1 MDCID
6 LRKKEFQSQH
16 SINSGLFN
24 LFMDYQK
31 ILDAIFALNNDI
43 RYAGLIDET
52 GILIAGGMR
61 HGIDSIV
68 DQPSEELYLTH
79 TALRK
84 SMRERFDDTMGQARF
99 VYVEREK
106 LSLLTFYLDK
116 KMLLITLEPSL
127 DSHVIMDLAEDILDI
142 FSGNKITAQ

>member
-1 MDCID
+1 
-6 LRKKEFQSQH
+6 
-16 SINSGLFN
+16 
-24 LFMDYQK
+24 MDYQK
-31 ILDAIFALNNDI
+31 IIDTIFELNDDI

-52 GILIAGGMR
+52 GSLIVGGMR

-84 SMRERFDDTMGQARF
+84 SMRERFDDTMGKARF

-116 KMLLITLEPSL
+116 KMLLITLEPNMESQN
-127 DSHVIMDLAEDILDI
+127 VIDLAEDILDI
-142 FSGNKITAQ
+142 VSGNKS

>member
-1 MDCID
+1 
-6 LRKKEFQSQH
+6 
-16 SINSGLFN
+16 
-24 LFMDYQK
+24 MDYQK
-31 ILDAIFALNNDI
+31 IIDAIFELNDDI
-43 RYAGLIDET
+43 RYAGFIDDT
-52 GILIAGGMR
+52 GLLVAGGMR

-84 SMRERFDDTMGQARF
+84 SMRERFDDTMGKSRF

-106 LSLLTFYLDK
+106 LSLLTFYLDDK

-127 DSHVIMDLAEDILDI
+127 ESRSVMDIAEDILDI
-142 FSGNKITAQ
+142 LNGNKA

>member
-1 MDCID
+1 
-6 LRKKEFQSQH
+6 
-16 SINSGLFN
+16 
-24 LFMDYQK
+24 MDYQK
-31 ILDAIFALNNDI
+31 IIDTIFELNDGI

-52 GILIAGGMR
+52 GSLIAGGMR

-84 SMRERFDDTMGQARF
+84 SMRERFDDTMGKARF

-116 KMLLITLEPSL
+116 KMLLITLEPNMESQN
-127 DSHVIMDLAEDILDI
+127 VIDLAENILDI
-142 FSGNKITAQ
+142 VSGNKS

>member
-1 MDCID
+1 
-6 LRKKEFQSQH
+6 
-16 SINSGLFN
+16 
-24 LFMDYQK
+24 MDYQK
-31 ILDAIFALNNDI
+31 IIDTIFELNEDI

-52 GILIAGGMR
+52 GSLIVGGMR

-84 SMRERFDDTMGQARF
+84 SMRERFDDTMGKARF

-116 KMLLITLEPSL
+116 KMLLITLEPNMESQN
-127 DSHVIMDLAEDILDI
+127 VIDLAENILDI
-142 FSGNKITAQ
+142 VSGNKS

>member
-1 MDCID
+1 
-6 LRKKEFQSQH
+6 
-16 SINSGLFN
+16 
-24 LFMDYQK
+24 MDYQK
-31 ILDAIFALNNDI
+31 IIDTIFELNDGI

-52 GILIAGGMR
+52 GSLIAGGMR

-84 SMRERFDDTMGQARF
+84 SMRERFDDTMGKARF

-116 KMLLITLEPSL
+116 KMLLITLEPNLESQNT
-127 DSHVIMDLAEDILDI
+127 IDLAEDILDI
-142 FSGNKITAQ
+142 VSGNKT

>member
-1 MDCID
+1 M
-6 LRKKEFQSQH
+6 E
-16 SINSGLFN
+16 
-24 LFMDYQK
+24 YQK
-31 ILDAIFALNNDI
+31 IIDAIFELNGDI
-43 RYAGLIDET
+43 RYVGLIDET
-52 GILIAGGMR
+52 GTLVAGGMR

-84 SMRERFDDTMGQARF
+84 SMRERFDETMGRARF

-106 LSLLTFYLDK
+106 LSFLTFYLDK

-142 FSGNKITAQ
+142 TSGNKNIT

>member
-1 MDCID
+1 
-6 LRKKEFQSQH
+6 
-16 SINSGLFN
+16 
-24 LFMDYQK
+24 MDYQK
-31 ILDAIFALNNDI
+31 IIDTIFELNNDI

-52 GILIAGGMR
+52 GSLIVGGMR

-84 SMRERFDDTMGQARF
+84 SMRERFDDTMGKARF

-116 KMLLITLEPSL
+116 KMLLITLEPNMESQN
-127 DSHVIMDLAEDILDI
+127 VIDLAEDILDI
-142 FSGNKITAQ
+142 VSGNQS

>member
-1 MDCID
+1 
-6 LRKKEFQSQH
+6 
-16 SINSGLFN
+16 
-24 LFMDYQK
+24 MDYQK
-31 ILDAIFALNNDI
+31 IIDTIFELNEGI
-43 RYAGLIDET
+43 RYAGLIDDT
-52 GILIAGGMR
+52 GSLIVGGMR

-84 SMRERFDDTMGQARF
+84 SMRERFDDTMGRARF

-116 KMLLITLEPSL
+116 KMLLITLEPNLESQN
-127 DSHVIMDLAEDILDI
+127 VIDLAEDILDI
-142 FSGNKITAQ
+142 VSGNKA

>member
-1 MDCID
+1 
-6 LRKKEFQSQH
+6 
-16 SINSGLFN
+16 
-24 LFMDYQK
+24 MDYQK
-31 ILDAIFALNNDI
+31 IIDTIFELNEGI

-52 GILIAGGMR
+52 GSLIVGGMR

-68 DQPSEELYLTH
+68 DQRSEELYLTH

-84 SMRERFDDTMGQARF
+84 SMRERFDDTMGRARF

-116 KMLLITLEPSL
+116 KMLLITLEPNLESQN
-127 DSHVIMDLAEDILDI
+127 VIDLAEDILDI
-142 FSGNKITAQ
+142 VSGNKA

>member
-1 MDCID
+1 
-6 LRKKEFQSQH
+6 
-16 SINSGLFN
+16 
-24 LFMDYQK
+24 MDYQK
-31 ILDAIFALNNDI
+31 IIDTIFELNDGI

-52 GILIAGGMR
+52 GSLIAGGMR

-84 SMRERFDDTMGQARF
+84 SMRERFDDTMVKARF

-116 KMLLITLEPSL
+116 KMLLITLEPNIESQNT
-127 DSHVIMDLAEDILDI
+127 IDLAEDILDI
-142 FSGNKITAQ
+142 VSGNKA

>member
-1 MDCID
+1 
-6 LRKKEFQSQH
+6 
-16 SINSGLFN
+16 
-24 LFMDYQK
+24 MDYQK
-31 ILDAIFALNNDI
+31 IIDTIFELNNDI

-52 GILIAGGMR
+52 GALIVGGMR

-84 SMRERFDDTMGQARF
+84 SMRERFDDTMGRARF

-116 KMLLITLEPSL
+116 KMLLITLEPNLESQN
-127 DSHVIMDLAEDILDI
+127 VIDLAEDILDI
-142 FSGNKITAQ
+142 VSGNKS

>member
-1 MDCID
+1 
-6 LRKKEFQSQH
+6 
-16 SINSGLFN
+16 
-24 LFMDYQK
+24 MDYQK
-31 ILDAIFALNNDI
+31 IIDTIFELNEGI

-52 GILIAGGMR
+52 GSLIVGGMR

-84 SMRERFDDTMGQARF
+84 SMRERFDDTMGKSRF

-116 KMLLITLEPSL
+116 KMLLITLEPNLESQN
-127 DSHVIMDLAEDILDI
+127 VIDLAEDILDI
-142 FSGNKITAQ
+142 VSGNKA

>member
-1 MDCID
+1 
-6 LRKKEFQSQH
+6 
-16 SINSGLFN
+16 
-24 LFMDYQK
+24 MDYQK
-31 ILDAIFALNNDI
+31 IIDTIFELNEGI

-52 GILIAGGMR
+52 GSLIVGGMR
-61 HGIDSIV
+61 HGIESIV

-84 SMRERFDDTMGQARF
+84 SMRERFDDTMGRARF

-116 KMLLITLEPSL
+116 KMLLITLEPNLESQN
-127 DSHVIMDLAEDILDI
+127 VIDLAEDILDI
-142 FSGNKITAQ
+142 VSGNKA

>member
-1 MDCID
+1 
-6 LRKKEFQSQH
+6 
-16 SINSGLFN
+16 
-24 LFMDYQK
+24 MDYQK
-31 ILDAIFALNNDI
+31 IIDAIFELNKDI

-52 GILIAGGMR
+52 GSLVVGGMR

-84 SMRERFDDTMGQARF
+84 SMRERFDDTMGKARF

-116 KMLLITLEPSL
+116 KMLLITLEPSIE
-127 DSHVIMDLAEDILDI
+127 SQNVIDLAEDIFDLV
-142 FSGNKITAQ
+142 SGNQS

>member
-1 MDCID
+1 
-6 LRKKEFQSQH
+6 
-16 SINSGLFN
+16 
-24 LFMDYQK
+24 MDYQK
-31 ILDAIFALNNDI
+31 IIDTIFELNDGI

-52 GILIAGGMR
+52 GSLIAGGMR

-84 SMRERFDDTMGQARF
+84 SMRERFDDTMGKARF

-116 KMLLITLEPSL
+116 KMLLITLEPNLESQN
-127 DSHVIMDLAEDILDI
+127 VIDLAEDILDI
-142 FSGNKITAQ
+142 VSGNKS

>member
-1 MDCID
+1 
-6 LRKKEFQSQH
+6 
-16 SINSGLFN
+16 
-24 LFMDYQK
+24 MDYQK
-31 ILDAIFALNNDI
+31 IIDTIFELNDGI
-43 RYAGLIDET
+43 RYAGIIDET
-52 GILIAGGMR
+52 GTLIAGGMR

-84 SMRERFDDTMGQARF
+84 SMRERFDDTMGKARF

-116 KMLLITLEPSL
+116 KMLLITLEPNLESQNT
-127 DSHVIMDLAEDILDI
+127 IDLAEDILDI
-142 FSGNKITAQ
+142 VSGNKA

>member
-1 MDCID
+1 
-6 LRKKEFQSQH
+6 
-16 SINSGLFN
+16 
-24 LFMDYQK
+24 MDYQK
-31 ILDAIFALNNDI
+31 IIDTIFELNEGI
-43 RYAGLIDET
+43 RYTGLIDET
-52 GILIAGGMR
+52 GSLIAGGMR

-84 SMRERFDDTMGQARF
+84 SMRERFDDTMGKARF

-116 KMLLITLEPSL
+116 KMLLITLEPNLESQN
-127 DSHVIMDLAEDILDI
+127 IIDLAEDILDI
-142 FSGNKITAQ
+142 VSGNKA

>member
-1 MDCID
+1 
-6 LRKKEFQSQH
+6 
-16 SINSGLFN
+16 
-24 LFMDYQK
+24 MDYQK
-31 ILDAIFALNNDI
+31 IIDAIFELNPDI
-43 RYAGLIDET
+43 RYAGFIDDT
-52 GILIAGGMR
+52 GLLVAGGMR

-84 SMRERFDDTMGQARF
+84 SMRERFDDTMGKSRF

-106 LSLLTFYLDK
+106 LSLLTFYLDDK

-127 DSHVIMDLAEDILDI
+127 DGRTVMDVAEDILDI
-142 FSGNKITAQ
+142 LNGNKV

>member
-1 MDCID
+1 
-6 LRKKEFQSQH
+6 
-16 SINSGLFN
+16 
-24 LFMDYQK
+24 MDYQK
-31 ILDAIFALNNDI
+31 IIDTIFELNDDI

-52 GILIAGGMR
+52 GSLIVGGMR

-84 SMRERFDDTMGQARF
+84 SMRERFDDTMGKARF

-116 KMLLITLEPSL
+116 KMLLITLEPNIESQN
-127 DSHVIMDLAEDILDI
+127 VIDLAEDILDI
-142 FSGNKITAQ
+142 VSGNKS

>member
-1 MDCID
+1 
-6 LRKKEFQSQH
+6 
-16 SINSGLFN
+16 
-24 LFMDYQK
+24 MDYQK
-31 ILDAIFALNNDI
+31 IIDTIFELNNDI

-52 GILIAGGMR
+52 GSLIAGGMR

-84 SMRERFDDTMGQARF
+84 SMRERFDDTMGRARF

-116 KMLLITLEPSL
+116 KMLLITLEPNMESQN
-127 DSHVIMDLAEDILDI
+127 VIDLAEDILDI
-142 FSGNKITAQ
+142 VSGNKS

>member
-1 MDCID
+1 
-6 LRKKEFQSQH
+6 
-16 SINSGLFN
+16 
-24 LFMDYQK
+24 MDYQK
-31 ILDAIFALNNDI
+31 IIDTIFELNDGI
-43 RYAGLIDET
+43 RYAGIIDET
-52 GILIAGGMR
+52 GTLIAGGMR

-84 SMRERFDDTMGQARF
+84 SMRERFDDTMGKARF

-116 KMLLITLEPSL
+116 KMLLITLEPNIESQNT
-127 DSHVIMDLAEDILDI
+127 IDLAEDILDI
-142 FSGNKITAQ
+142 VSGNKA

>member
-1 MDCID
+1 
-6 LRKKEFQSQH
+6 
-16 SINSGLFN
+16 
-24 LFMDYQK
+24 MDYQK
-31 ILDAIFALNNDI
+31 IIDTIFELNDGI

-52 GILIAGGMR
+52 GSLIAGGMR

-84 SMRERFDDTMGQARF
+84 SMRERFDDTMGKARF

-116 KMLLITLEPSL
+116 KMLLITLEPNLESQN
-127 DSHVIMDLAEDILDI
+127 VIDLAEDVLDI
-142 FSGNKITAQ
+142 VSGNKA

>member
-1 MDCID
+1 
-6 LRKKEFQSQH
+6 
-16 SINSGLFN
+16 
-24 LFMDYQK
+24 MDYQK
-31 ILDAIFALNNDI
+31 IIDTIFELNSDI

-52 GILIAGGMR
+52 GALIVGGMR

-84 SMRERFDDTMGQARF
+84 SMRERFDDTMGRARF

-116 KMLLITLEPSL
+116 KMLLITLEPNMESQN
-127 DSHVIMDLAEDILDI
+127 VIDLAEDILDI
-142 FSGNKITAQ
+142 VSGNKS

>member
-1 MDCID
+1 
-6 LRKKEFQSQH
+6 
-16 SINSGLFN
+16 
-24 LFMDYQK
+24 MDYQK
-31 ILDAIFALNNDI
+31 IIDTIFELNNDI

-52 GILIAGGMR
+52 GALIVGGMR

-84 SMRERFDDTMGQARF
+84 SMRERFDDTMGRARF

-116 KMLLITLEPSL
+116 KMLLITLEPNMESQN
-127 DSHVIMDLAEDILDI
+127 VIDLAEDILDI
-142 FSGNKITAQ
+142 VSGNKS

>member
-1 MDCID
+1 
-6 LRKKEFQSQH
+6 
-16 SINSGLFN
+16 
-24 LFMDYQK
+24 MDYQK
-31 ILDAIFALNNDI
+31 IIDTIFELNDGI

-52 GILIAGGMR
+52 GSLIAGGMR

-84 SMRERFDDTMGQARF
+84 SMRERFDDTMGKARF

-116 KMLLITLEPSL
+116 KMLLITLEPNLESQNT
-127 DSHVIMDLAEDILDI
+127 IDLAEDILDI
-142 FSGNKITAQ
+142 VSGNKS

>member
-1 MDCID
+1 
-6 LRKKEFQSQH
+6 
-16 SINSGLFN
+16 
-24 LFMDYQK
+24 MDYQK
-31 ILDAIFALNNDI
+31 IIDTIFELNDGI

-52 GILIAGGMR
+52 GTLIAGGMR

-84 SMRERFDDTMGQARF
+84 SMRERFDDTMGKARF

-116 KMLLITLEPSL
+116 KMLLITLEPNLESQNT
-127 DSHVIMDLAEDILDI
+127 IDLAEDILDI
-142 FSGNKITAQ
+142 VSGNKA